1 MGLSLPIPVLEPP
14 PPPIGEILSPEQ
26 TPVDEYHAELQ
37 TAARHYRYSLARIA
51 YFGFRMR
58 MSEGW
63 TRFGLEP
70 GPRGEEAYRESL
82 DVPRSTWY
90 KAIRIGNALHQ
101 LSLEDLT
108 RIPTTNAELL
118 IQVDP
123 AIWHE
128 RNWVSDAKTLKP
140 KALGE
145 LVAERNKAVGSRE
158 PLSTMVVKVPF
169 LAKQAMEEMLESVQ
183 HKYELSSKGQ
193 ALELMIAD
201 LHHDAN
207 LVSAADRA
215 LQLLRG
221 VQESMKRRQAPESD
235 ETRWLSMAMEVLNEG
250 YEKAVQSAREKSNRG
265 KAHGGRA

>member
-14 PPPIGEILSPEQ
+14 PPPIGEILSPESE
-26 TPVDEYHAELQ
+26 PILEYHAELQ
-37 TAARHYRYSLARIA
+37 SAARNLRYSLAKIA
-51 YFGFRMR
+51 YYGWKMRLSDGWVRLGFE
-58 MSEGW
+58 S
-63 TRFGLEP
+63 
-70 GPRGEEAYRESL
+70 GPRGEDAYRESL
-82 DVPRSTWY
+82 DIPRSTY
-90 KAIRIGNALHQ
+90 FKHVRIGQSLHQ

-169 LAKQAMEEMLESVQ
+169 LAKQAMEAMLESVQ

-201 LHHDAN
+201 LHQDAN

-235 ETRWLSMAMEVLNEG
+235 ETRWLEMAMEVLNEG
-250 YEKAVQSAREKSNRG
+250 YEKAVQAAREKSNRG